1 MKKYDGLQRTFSKE
15 YTSIL
20 RQRVKQGKIENY
32 LQGNFPVEEEN
43 NHVYRLQQQMH
54 HNVILDP
61 EKTDFENAKLFF
73 DAYKDLSPMIASEE
87 AFWTYLAHVEY
98 FEYVKARWK
107 IGENTS
113 PESITDHFF
122 VTSMIKVARNG
133 LARLWWP
140 MYMTY
145 DEENTSDPYHLSKI
159 LYRYTDTMQMLSESS
174 LFSCRNLI
182 HAILHFFEINTDI
195 PKESW
200 LQINRY
206 IIRYYNSVGGVRKL
220 IYLDEKYFEAELQRN
235 KSLLVSLPPR
245 KTGVKVPLRWN
256 I

>member
-1 MKKYDGLQRTFSKE
+1 MEQYDGLQRTFSKE
-15 YTSIL
+15 YTSVL
-20 RQRVKQGKIENY
+20 RQRVKQGKIEDY
-32 LQGNFPVEEEN
+32 LQEAFPLDEGNNRVC
-43 NHVYRLQQQMH
+43 RLQQQMH
-54 HNVILDP
+54 HNVVLDP

-87 AFWTYLAHVEY
+87 AFWTYMAHAEH
-98 FEYVKARWK
+98 FDYVKARWK
-107 IGENTS
+107 INETTS
-113 PESITDHFF
+113 PESIIDHFF

-145 DEENTSDPYHLSKI
+145 DEKNTTDPYHLSKI
-159 LYRYTDTMQMLSESS
+159 LYMYTDTMQMLSESS
-174 LFSCRNLI
+174 LFSCRYLI

-195 PKESW
+195 PKENW

-235 KSLLVSLPPR
+235 KILLETLPPR
-245 KTGVKVPLRWN
+245 KTGVKIPLRWN

>member
-1 MKKYDGLQRTFSKE
+1 MEKYDGLQRTFSKE

-20 RQRVKQGKIENY
+20 RQRVKQGKIDGY
-32 LQGNFPVEEEN
+32 LHDAFSVDEEN
-43 NHVYRLQQQMH
+43 KHVYRLQQQMH
-54 HNVILDP
+54 HNVVLDP

-73 DAYKDLSPMIASEE
+73 EAYKDLSPMIASEE
-87 AFWTYLAHVEY
+87 AFWTYMAHVEH
-98 FEYVKARWK
+98 FDYVKKRWK
-107 IGENTS
+107 IGETTS
-113 PESITDHFF
+113 PDSIIDHFF

-159 LYRYTDTMQMLSESS
+159 LYMYTDTMQMLSESS

-195 PKESW
+195 PKENW

-235 KSLLVSLPPR
+235 KNLLETLPPR
-245 KTGVKVPLRWN
+245 KTGVKIPLRW
-256 I
+256 II